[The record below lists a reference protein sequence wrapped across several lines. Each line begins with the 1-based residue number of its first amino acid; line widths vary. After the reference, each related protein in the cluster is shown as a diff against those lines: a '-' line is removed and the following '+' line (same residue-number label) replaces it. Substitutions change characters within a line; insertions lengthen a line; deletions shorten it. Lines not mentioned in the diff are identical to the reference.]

1 MTALPEEPLL
11 REAFRRRALGMV
23 ERMASEAPAEVLADA
38 LAAPTD
44 AGALARALT
53 SAATA
58 DAVRAL
64 DPFAAA
70 IARGVEAR
78 EALVRKAGGL
88 LSAAEVARM
97 LGITRQ
103 AVDKRRGGGKLLA
116 VKVGGDWRY
125 PAAQF
130 GPGGVTPAGL
140 EEVIAGMADSGPWV
154 TLDFL
159 LAEDTVLEGRTP
171 LQTLRDG
178 DLDIIRRLL
187 AQRETDVYG

>member
-1 MTALPEEPLL
+1 MTALPKEPLL

-130 GPGGVTPAGL
+130 GPSGATPAGL
-140 EEVIAGMADSGPWV
+140 EEVIASDSPWGA
-154 TLDFL
+154 LSFL
-159 LAEDTVLEGRTP
+159 VSEDTVLEGRTP
-171 LQTLRDG
+171 LQILRDG
-178 DLDIIRRLL
+178 GIDIIRRML

>member
-1 MTALPEEPLL
+1 MTALPKEPLL

-116 VKVGGDWRY
+116 VKVGSDWRY

-130 GPGGVTPAGL
+130 GPGGATPAGL
-140 EEVIAGMADSGPWV
+140 EEVIASDSPWGA
-154 TLDFL
+154 LSFL
-159 LAEDTVLEGRTP
+159 VSEDTVLEGRTP

-178 DLDIIRRLL
+178 GIDIIRRML

>member
-1 MTALPEEPLL
+1 MIALPKEPLL

-130 GPGGVTPAGL
+130 GPGGATPAGL
-140 EEVIAGMADSGPWV
+140 EEVIASDSPWGA
-154 TLDFL
+154 LSFL
-159 LAEDTVLEGRTP
+159 VSEDTVLEGRTP
-171 LQTLRDG
+171 LQILRDG
-178 DLDIIRRLL
+178 GIDIIRRML